1 MIEINKKI
9 LDLDKSVHN
18 ANKFMWIAIIVIV
31 FSGILSAGTV
41 FYAISKSN
49 ENIFVLDKEGD
60 INPAYK
66 TINNNNL
73 EIEADNHI
81 KMFYDTFFTYDKIN
95 VDLQVKRGL
104 ELGGKGV
111 KDLWKVY
118 RQQNYYNQIK
128 QNNMIIK
135 ASVDS
140 IKFDLR
146 KSPYKARVYGKQR
159 LQSGEIIENRHL
171 DMDLTLIK
179 TARVKGKNPHGLSIE
194 YIFIKNQNVIP
205 EKN

>member
-9 LDLDKSVHN
+9 LDLDKGIHK
-18 ANKFMWIAIIVIV
+18 ANRFMWIALIVLFI
-31 FSGILSAGTV
+31 SGLLSAGTV

-66 TINNNNL
+66 TINNDNL

-104 ELGGKGV
+104 ELGGKGL

-135 ASVDS
+135 ATVDS

-146 KSPYKARVYGKQR
+146 NSPYKARVYGKQK

-171 DMDLTLIK
+171 NMDLTFVK

-194 YIFIKNQNVIP
+194 YIFIKNQNVIE